1 MLKYF
6 NFLFIMLCYNSV
18 TFSQSQSQDNNL
30 QKFFFEKKG
39 WEISVLTGLTYF
51 HAKKDESF
59 QSTSRS
65 FSIQKKINENYIFSS
80 NVIFGKLKGIRYSGN
95 RHDPYELYEGAG
107 EFFNT
112 NFEQIDF
119 MISRNILNL
128 VKSQDQILIS
138 KFDLE
143 FYYSIGIGIA
153 KFYSMRYNLQSKT
166 PIYGYGYVYSEGYSS
181 MPGLNTSLPVTGA
194 IVYGPS
200 INLKLNNNIKIVFSS
215 IIRYMDTKYLDAY
228 ASSSDKDNFRT
239 ISTGFLFSF

>member
-1 MLKYF
+1 MLKNF

-18 TFSQSQSQDNNL
+18 TFSQSQDNNL

-39 WEISVLTGLTYF
+39 WEISVSTGLTYF
-51 HAKKDESF
+51 DTKTDENF

-65 FSIQKKINENYIFSS
+65 LSIQKKINENYVFSS
-80 NVIFGKLKGIRYSGN
+80 NVILGKLKGIRYSGS

-112 NFEQIDF
+112 DFEQIDF

-128 VKSQDQILIS
+128 VKSKDQILIS

-215 IIRYMDTKYLDAY
+215 IIRYMNTQYLDAY
-228 ASSSDKDNFRT
+228 TSSSDKDNFRT

>member
-1 MLKYF
+1 
-6 NFLFIMLCYNSV
+6 
-18 TFSQSQSQDNNL
+18 
-30 QKFFFEKKG
+30 
-39 WEISVLTGLTYF
+39 
-51 HAKKDESF
+51 
-59 QSTSRS
+59 
-65 FSIQKKINENYIFSS
+65 
-80 NVIFGKLKGIRYSGN
+80 
-95 RHDPYELYEGAG
+95 
-107 EFFNT
+107 
-112 NFEQIDF
+112 
-119 MISRNILNL
+119 MISRNLLNL

-153 KFYSMRYNLQSKT
+153 KFYSMRYNLQSKN

-181 MPGLNTSLPVTGA
+181 MPELNTSLPVTGA